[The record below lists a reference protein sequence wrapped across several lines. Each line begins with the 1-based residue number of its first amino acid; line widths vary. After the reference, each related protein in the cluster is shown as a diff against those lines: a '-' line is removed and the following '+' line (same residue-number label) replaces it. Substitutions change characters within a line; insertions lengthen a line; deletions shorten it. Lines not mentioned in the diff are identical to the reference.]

1 MSGLSLSRL
10 YTDGATSTRKRGLHA
25 VHAPSTRGDQLDHPL
40 LQHGLQDLPYS
51 IAKYSTVALRMRFP
65 PNPT

>member
-1 MSGLSLSRL
+1 MNLGCPYPDCILMARHPLAKEASM
-10 YTDGATSTRKRGLHA
+10 
-25 VHAPSTRGDQLDHPL
+25 PSTRGDQLDHPL
-40 LQHGLQDLPYS
+40 LQHGLQGLPYS